1 MLPAPKIPRLQDL
14 ALPLRDIMR
23 GAMALEADTRSR
35 LEPAKR
41 HIPAGLRRLLSS
53 VADAGEGIHAA
64 NLAENAPSRADV
76 ARAARDIA
84 AWDSDCD
91 PANFGHVA
99 AHALTRALGDARLL
113 VSETVAALVFSQ
125 VAARASAGDADVA
138 AAELLLAL
146 ESHHV
151 AGLAPGVEGA
161 VRDEERMQ
169 VHVAVTGLILWLM
182 VERPVA
188 PDTEERLLD
197 LSLAV
202 ARAIEPD
209 TSAAS
214 GDSAHRNAV
223 ADAAALAPVLRR
235 HAGVI

>member
-1 MLPAPKIPRLQDL
+1 
-14 ALPLRDIMR
+14 MR

>member
-23 GAMALEADTRSR
+23 GAMALEARTPSR
-35 LEPAKR
+35 RERAARHRPPA
-41 HIPAGLRRLLSS
+41 LRPLPRS

-84 AWDSDCD
+84 AWDGDCD

-125 VAARASAGDADVA
+125 VAARASGGDKDVA

-146 ESHHV
+146 EARHV

-161 VRDEERMQ
+161 VREGDRAQ

-182 VERPVA
+182 AERPVS

-202 ARAIEPD
+202 ARAIEPE
-209 TSAAS
+209 TFSAPEETPR
-214 GDSAHRNAV
+214 RNARV
-223 ADAAALAPVLRR
+223 DAAALGPVLRR